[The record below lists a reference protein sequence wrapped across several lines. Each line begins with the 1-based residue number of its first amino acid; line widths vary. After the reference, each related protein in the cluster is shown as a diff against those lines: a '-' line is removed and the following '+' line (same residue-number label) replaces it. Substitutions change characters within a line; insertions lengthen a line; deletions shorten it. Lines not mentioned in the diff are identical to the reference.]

1 MNNIYL
7 IGMMASGKSIVGEKL
22 AKILDMEHIDIDNDI
37 EAINE
42 TKISDIF
49 NESGEQKFR
58 EMESAY
64 FIEKSK
70 QKNNIFSTGGG
81 IILNKHNRSILKNDG
96 TTFFLEA
103 DCQILLDRIHDI
115 SERPLLNR
123 DNPINS
129 ILSIWKQREKYYYES
144 SDYTINSNR
153 LSINDVVNQIIIKMQ

>member
-7 IGMMASGKSIVGEKL
+7 IGMMASGKSVVGEKL

-123 DNPINS
+123 DNSINS
-129 ILSIWKQREKYYYES
+129 ILSIWEQREKYYYES

-153 LSINDVVNQIIIKMQ
+153 LSVNDVVNQIIIKMQ